1 MPISRIV
8 VCGAQVPFHRGGAEA
23 HVAALVSQLQQ
34 RGYQAELVALPFK
47 WYPREEI
54 LAHAA
59 AWRLLDLSEANGEPI
74 DLAIGTKFP
83 SYFVRHP
90 RKVAWVI
97 HQFRGAYDLF
107 GTAFSDVGHDEA
119 DLALRET
126 LLRLDREML
135 GECERVFT
143 NARNTAD
150 RLAAYN
156 DVAAE
161 PLYHPPPLAGRLH
174 GGAPGDYVLSVG
186 RLEGNKRTD
195 LLVGAMAHVPPPLR
209 LLVAGEGKQRDAW
222 AREAEALG
230 VADRVAFLGAV
241 DDETLV
247 ALYAGALAVAYTPF
261 DEDFDYVTLEAF
273 LVRKPVVTTSD
284 AGGPL
289 EFVEHGVNGLVCDPM
304 PAAVGEA
311 LAALQQDPRR
321 AAALGEAGYE
331 RARLITWDGVVERLL
346 GTA

>member
-1 MPISRIV
+1 MGISRIV

-23 HVAALVSQLQQ
+23 HVAALVSQLRQ
-34 RGYQAELVALPFK
+34 RGYQAEPVALPFK
-47 WYPREEI
+47 WYPRGEI

-59 AWRLLDLSEANGEPI
+59 AWRLLDLSEANGQPI

-97 HQFRGAYDLF
+97 HQFRGVYDLL
-107 GTAFSDVGHDEA
+107 GTPFSDVGHDEA

-135 GECERVFT
+135 GECVRVFA

-174 GGAPGDYVLSVG
+174 AGDAGDYVLSVG

-195 LLVGAMAHVPPPLR
+195 LLVRAMAHVPPPLR
-209 LLVAGEGKQRDAW
+209 LLVVGEGPERDAW
-222 AREAEALG
+222 GREAEALG
-230 VADRVAFLGAV
+230 VAGRVTFLGAV
-241 DDETLV
+241 DDETLI
-247 ALYAGALAVAYTPF
+247 ALYAGALGVAYTPY
-261 DEDFDYVTLEAF
+261 DEDFGYVTLEAF
-273 LVRKPVVTTSD
+273 LARKPLVTTTD

-289 EFVEHGVNGLVCDPM
+289 EFVEHGVSGLVCDPE

-311 LAALQQDPRR
+311 LAVLQQDPPR
-321 AAALGEAGYE
+321 AASLGEAGYE

-346 GTA
+346 GTG